1 MLVKDFI
8 TKEIPVL
15 KSFDTGDYA
24 LTLMD
29 DYKLKHLPVVSDDSF
44 YYKGIISEKELLS
57 YSDLSVNI
65 GNIYL
70 AESPSVRLETHLL
83 EVLALITR
91 NKLSL
96 LPVIS
101 DQDIYEGVVTRERL
115 VDVCAD
121 FCQADAPGS
130 TIILEVSPTDYS
142 VTDIARIIESNNA
155 HILSLQTNPEDTNG
169 QLLITLKIDAEDA
182 SAVIRSFERF
192 NYTVVWHF
200 MENGMVDDIFQQ
212 RMNELIHYMNI

>member
-83 EVLALITR
+83 EVLALITQ

-101 DQDIYEGVVTRERL
+101 DRDIYEGVVTRERL

-155 HILSLQTNPEDTNG
+155 HILSLQTHPEDTNG

>member
-155 HILSLQTNPEDTNG
+155 HILSLQTHPKDTNG

>member
-130 TIILEVSPTDYS
+130 TIILEVGPTDYS

>member
-101 DQDIYEGVVTRERL
+101 DRDIYEGVVTREHL

-155 HILSLQTNPEDTNG
+155 HILSLQTHPEGTNG

>member
-101 DQDIYEGVVTRERL
+101 DRDIYEGVVTRERL

-155 HILSLQTNPEDTNG
+155 HILSLQIHPEDTNG

>member
-101 DQDIYEGVVTRERL
+101 DRDIYEGVVTREHF

-155 HILSLQTNPEDTNG
+155 HILSLQTHPEDTNG

>member
-57 YSDLSVNI
+57 YSDLSVKI

-83 EVLALITR
+83 EVLTLITR

-96 LPVIS
+96 LPVVS

-115 VDVCAD
+115 VDACAD

-155 HILSLQTNPEDTNG
+155 HILSLQIHPEEANG
-169 QLLITLKIDAEDA
+169 QLSITLKIDAEDA

-200 MENGMVDDIFQQ
+200 MRNGMVDDIFQQ

>member
-15 KSFDTGDYA
+15 KSFDTGEYA

-29 DYKLKHLPVVSDDSF
+29 DYKLKHLPVVSDNSF

-57 YSDLSVNI
+57 HTDLSTNI
-65 GNIYL
+65 GNLYL
-70 AESPSVRLETHLL
+70 AEVPSVRLETHLF
-83 EVLALITR
+83 EVLTLITR
-91 NKLSL
+91 NKLSI

-101 DQDIYEGVVTRERL
+101 DMDEYEGVVTREHL
-115 VDVCAD
+115 VDVCTD
-121 FCQADAPGS
+121 FFQADAPGS
-130 TIILEVSPTDYS
+130 TIVLEVVPSDYS
-142 VTDIARIIESNNA
+142 VTDIARIVESNNV
-155 HILSLQTNPEDTNG
+155 HILSMQTHPEEKNG
-169 QLLITLKIDAEDA
+169 QLLITLKLDSEDA

-192 NYTVVWHF
+192 NYTVLWHF
-200 MENGMVDDIFQQ
+200 MENGLVDDIFQQ

>member
-70 AESPSVRLETHLL
+70 AESPSIRLETHLL

-155 HILSLQTNPEDTNG
+155 HILSLQTHPEDTNG

>member
-57 YSDLSVNI
+57 YSDLSVKI

-101 DQDIYEGVVTRERL
+101 DRDIYEGVVTRERL

-155 HILSLQTNPEDTNG
+155 HILSLQTHPEDTNG

-200 MENGMVDDIFQQ
+200 MGNGMVDDIFQQ

>member
-155 HILSLQTNPEDTNG
+155 HILSLQTHPEDTNG

>member
-155 HILSLQTNPEDTNG
+155 HILSLQTHPEDTNG

-200 MENGMVDDIFQQ
+200 MENGMVDDIFQR

>member
-57 YSDLSVNI
+57 YSDLSVKI

-101 DQDIYEGVVTRERL
+101 DRDIYEGVVTRERL

-155 HILSLQTNPEDTNG
+155 HILSLQTHPEDTNG

-192 NYTVVWHF
+192 NYTVIWHF

>member
-15 KSFDTGDYA
+15 KSFDTGEYA

-29 DYKLKHLPVVSDDSF
+29 DYKLKHLPVVSDNSF

-57 YSDLSVNI
+57 HTDLSINI
-65 GNIYL
+65 GNLYL
-70 AESPSVRLETHLL
+70 AD
-83 EVLALITR
+83 
-91 NKLSL
+91 NKLSI

-101 DQDIYEGVVTRERL
+101 DMDEYEGVVTREHL
-115 VDVCAD
+115 VDVCTD
-121 FCQADAPGS
+121 FFQADAPGS
-130 TIILEVSPTDYS
+130 TIVLEVVPSDYS
-142 VTDIARIIESNNA
+142 VTDIARIVESNNA
-155 HILSLQTNPEDTNG
+155 HILSMQTHPEEKNG
-169 QLLITLKIDAEDA
+169 QLLITLKLDSEDA

-192 NYTVVWHF
+192 NYTVLWHF
-200 MENGMVDDIFQQ
+200 MENGLVDDIFQQ

>member
-15 KSFDTGDYA
+15 KSFDTGEYA

-29 DYKLKHLPVVSDDSF
+29 DYKLKHLPVVSDNSF

-57 YSDLSVNI
+57 HTDLSTNI
-65 GNIYL
+65 GNLYL
-70 AESPSVRLETHLL
+70 AEVPSVRPETHLF
-83 EVLALITR
+83 EVLTLITR
-91 NKLSL
+91 NKLSI

-101 DQDIYEGVVTRERL
+101 DMDEYEGVVTREHL
-115 VDVCAD
+115 VDVCTD
-121 FCQADAPGS
+121 FFQVDAPGS
-130 TIILEVSPTDYS
+130 TIVLEVVPSDYS
-142 VTDIARIIESNNA
+142 VTDIARIVESNNA
-155 HILSLQTNPEDTNG
+155 HILSMQTHPEEKNG
-169 QLLITLKIDAEDA
+169 QLLITLKLDSEDA

-192 NYTVVWHF
+192 NYTVLWHF
-200 MENGMVDDIFQQ
+200 MENGLVDDIFQQ

>member
-101 DQDIYEGVVTRERL
+101 DRDIYEGVVTRERL

-155 HILSLQTNPEDTNG
+155 HILSLQTHPEDTNG